1 MSNSHAFFLLCSFQN
16 IHNAAIKVVSVTAS
30 LLQYACLSVVSLFV
44 CLSLSSALVVGGPG
58 RPSLLKEHKG
68 DCCGSSCSGVQRL
81 SVFVFVSVCV
91 CALSPGRAGQTGPV
105 HMEPAPLVSFV
116 VALGIFPIGAWSVQ
130 YHAASSSSRKAVFPS
145 LFCLS
150 FIFLRS
156 HSSLS
161 PLFIT
166 LLFCLPNLFH
176 FSLSCSVSTP
186 SPWPHRPFLSACIHH
201 LSDCIWFAFV
211 HKSL

>member
-1 MSNSHAFFLLCSFQN
+1 MLFFFLCSFQN

-91 CALSPGRAGQTGPV
+91 CVCTVSWPCRADRPSSHGAGSSCVLCCRSGNLSHWSVVGTVSRRKQQQQKSSFSISFLSIIHFSALS
-105 HMEPAPLVSFV
+105 L
-116 VALGIFPIGAWSVQ
+116 FPI
-130 YHAASSSSRKAVFPS
+130 S
-145 LFCLS
+145 L
-150 FIFLRS
+150 I
-156 HSSLS
+156 HN
-161 PLFIT
+161 P
-166 LLFCLPNLFH
+166 
-176 FSLSCSVSTP
+176 
-186 SPWPHRPFLSACIHH
+186 PFLSP
-201 LSDCIWFAFV
+201 
-211 HKSL
+211 

>member
-1 MSNSHAFFLLCSFQN
+1 MSNSHAFFFLCSFQN

-91 CALSPGRAGQTGPV
+91 CVHCLLAVQGRQAQFTWSRLLLCPLLSLWESFPLERGRYSITPQAAAAEKQFFHLFFVYHSFFCAL
-105 HMEPAPLVSFV
+105 
-116 VALGIFPIGAWSVQ
+116 
-130 YHAASSSSRKAVFPS
+130 
-145 LFCLS
+145 
-150 FIFLRS
+150 
-156 HSSLS
+156 
-161 PLFIT
+161 T
-166 LLFCLPNLFH
+166 LPYLPY
-176 FSLSCSVSTP
+176 S
-186 SPWPHRPFLSACIHH
+186 
-201 LSDCIWFAFV
+201 
-211 HKSL
+211 